1 VDAPVPSAAGTSSS
15 EQAFSP
21 SSAPLRCVSP
31 SSPARPV
38 RHLGWVRRVELLVWG
53 QIPCQTTPRSLGSTC
68 AGEAAV
74 ERRSLLRRSH
84 RSRLILILRSRSIL
98 AAGSIGNIPV
108 KPSVRCAFAFKPLGF
123 SISKVYPSTIEEP
136 LQIGPDLY
144 GFNPS
149 FSRIC
154 VRSPALEVLCYRP
167 CVYKHN
173 SVLAP
178 EFLQLGPCK
187 PSFPAE

>member
-1 VDAPVPSAAGTSSS
+1 MI
-15 EQAFSP
+15 
-21 SSAPLRCVSP
+21 R
-31 SSPARPV
+31 
-38 RHLGWVRRVELLVWG
+38 
-53 QIPCQTTPRSLGSTC
+53 
-68 AGEAAV
+68 
-74 ERRSLLRRSH
+74 
-84 RSRLILILRSRSIL
+84 ILRSRSIL
-98 AAGSIGNIPV
+98 ATGSTGNIPV
-108 KPSVRCAFAFKPLGF
+108 KPSVRCAFAFEPLGF
-123 SISKVYPSTIEEP
+123 SISQLYPSTIEEP

-187 PSFPAE
+187 PSFPAVKPYTLFTSYLLRFSSVFSVLYIHLFVSTSRSV